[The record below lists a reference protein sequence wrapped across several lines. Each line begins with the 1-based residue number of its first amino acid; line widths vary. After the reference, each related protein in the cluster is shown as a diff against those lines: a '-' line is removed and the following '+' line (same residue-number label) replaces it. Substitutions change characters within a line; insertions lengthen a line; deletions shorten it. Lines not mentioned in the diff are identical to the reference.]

1 MCITYPLNVVKQH
14 LKHLFNTIHCN
25 EARLEGSRASLVAQM
40 VKNPSTKK
48 KKKKSLYNMGDLGS
62 VPGLGKSP
70 EEWKVYSSILAW
82 RSPWTNPVV
91 LFFVYKLKSP
101 SEV

>member
-48 KKKKSLYNMGDLGS
+48 KKK
-62 VPGLGKSP
+62 
-70 EEWKVYSSILAW
+70 
-82 RSPWTNPVV
+82 NP
-91 LFFVYKLKSP
+91 STIW
-101 SEV
+101 ET